1 MGLGVYDGGMRII
14 AGQFRG
20 RKLSHPEGMT
30 TRPITDRV
38 KQSLFDMVN
47 PHIPDAVVFD
57 VFAGAGSMGLESLS
71 RGAKTAYFF
80 EADFGAIKQLK
91 ANIGVL
97 KLTGEQAVVVGGD
110 LFKWFGKEQ
119 GVKGD
124 LVFLDPPYRYLRE
137 KPEELRGLAE
147 RLKSS
152 FLADGALV
160 VFRHDAEDRLELPAL
175 RKIEERSYGSMVIEL
190 MG

>member
-1 MGLGVYDGGMRII
+1 MRII

-71 RGAKTAYFF
+71 RGAKKAYFF
-80 EADFGAIKQLK
+80 EADFGALK
-91 ANIGVL
+91 KLGENMGVV
-97 KLTGEQAVVVGGD
+97 KLARGQGGVGGGD

-119 GVKGD
+119 GV
-124 LVFLDPPYRYLRE
+124 
-137 KPEELRGLAE
+137 
-147 RLKSS
+147 
-152 FLADGALV
+152 
-160 VFRHDAEDRLELPAL
+160 
-175 RKIEERSYGSMVIEL
+175 
-190 MG
+190 